1 MVAKRAYWR
10 LLKIAL
16 LVAIPLESIN
26 LWLLNRAQSW
36 GVIDLHGPIDYLK
49 IMANVE
55 LALFHAP
62 AFVLLNRQPTDY
74 HSILIQAFL
83 FGVGYVDLVLVCF
96 VSLLVFRVLGWFIST
111 RYFRSSPR

>member
-1 MVAKRAYWR
+1 MVTKRSYWR

-16 LVAIPLESIN
+16 LVAIPLEGVN
-26 LWLLNRAQSW
+26 LWLNKRAGSW

-55 LALFHAP
+55 LGLLHAP
-62 AFVLLNRQPTDY
+62 AFIILNRQPTDY
-74 HSILIQAFL
+74 SRVAIQGFL
-83 FGVGYVDLVLVCF
+83 FVVGYIDLVLVCF

-111 RYFRSSPR
+111 RYFGTQP